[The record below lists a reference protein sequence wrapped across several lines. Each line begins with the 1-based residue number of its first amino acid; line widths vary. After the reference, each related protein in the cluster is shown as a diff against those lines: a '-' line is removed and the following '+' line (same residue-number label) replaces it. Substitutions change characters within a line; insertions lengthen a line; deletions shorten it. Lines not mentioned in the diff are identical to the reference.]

1 MALPTVKLM
10 LAISV
15 LTNALTTAFGFNLGQ
30 IPTTPSIHQRDSID
44 NAPTRRDFIS
54 ASIAST
60 ASTIVLTSSFP
71 SHATS
76 AADAAA
82 ITDKIFVEFKGL
94 SFDPGEKDRI
104 VIGLFGNDAPQ
115 PVSILKQLAS
125 KDGYKSKCKPLDTS
139 RVLQKEQL
147 EANKVYNSCIENEV
161 CVCINCLCTTQR
173 YKRNTKT
180 FVFCRLKGYIRSQLR
195 LLLRLARHP

>member
-1 MALPTVKLM
+1 MALPTVKFM
-10 LAISV
+10 LAISA
-15 LTNALTTAFGFNLGQ
+15 LTNVLTTAFGFNLGQ
-30 IPTTPSIHQRDSID
+30 IHSTPIIHQ
-44 NAPTRRDFIS
+44 NAPTRRDFIT
-54 ASIAST
+54 ASIASA

-76 AADAAA
+76 TADAAA

-94 SFDPGEKDRI
+94 SSDPGEKDRI

-161 CVCINCLCTTQR
+161 CVCVNCLCTTQR
-173 YKRNTKT
+173 NK
-180 FVFCRLKGYIRSQLR
+180 
-195 LLLRLARHP
+195 